1 MDNNNLLYLLAQ
13 IASFAASF
21 SGIAAGIIMSNV
33 TKKFGT
39 GILAYGFRAIA
50 IGIIFIGAGIITDA
64 FATYM
69 LVFNSPVINTIL
81 LILKEVFFVVGA
93 YVIVIGSKKTADK
106 LETLTKS

>member
-1 MDNNNLLYLLAQ
+1 MNDSSLLTVLAQ

-21 SGIAAGIIMSNV
+21 SGIAAGIIMSQV

-64 FATYM
+64 FATYV
-69 LVFNSPVINTIL
+69 LAFNKPVVNAIL